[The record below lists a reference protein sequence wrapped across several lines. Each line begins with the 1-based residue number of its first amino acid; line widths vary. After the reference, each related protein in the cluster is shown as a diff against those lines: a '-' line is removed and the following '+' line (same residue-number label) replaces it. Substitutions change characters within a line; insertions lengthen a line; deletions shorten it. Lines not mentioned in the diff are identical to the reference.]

1 MKKIPSKPHKNGE
14 DEGGAIAVMVAV
26 VATLLIV
33 CLAFAIDMG
42 YAWQVKRSM
51 VKSTDAAAL
60 AAAQKAT
67 DIKNL
72 SVRGACPTSVKDQ
85 AVSYLNANTTA
96 PTLDFCQM
104 AGISTTP
111 SNASQSSGIVTV
123 RAKQTA
129 TFSFSKLFGLNSRD
143 VYSSTTARWNDAPL
157 LPIVGCANKGNS
169 SDTNNKGVSDWFAN
183 KSANRSPLKVTSDW
197 SGSTNATLCSGGAS
211 GGYGIID
218 LASSP
223 TGTGSSEFSK
233 CNSSNAAYQTA
244 LKSSIANWLASGY
257 PATVKDGAYKCAA
270 VGQLYGAAIDKAI
283 CQARGKEVAIPI
295 VDDLKAKNDSSSGKD
310 WIIHISGFALVTID
324 NYTTGTNQD
333 KCSTLAAGKPANRKA
348 QFRLTS
354 TRKMATVGDL
364 SISTTPT
371 WPSSVVINTP
381 TVLTI
386 EAYNAST
393 ITVTDAKFTITLS
406 SNNGAP
412 TVPLPS
418 APSDCKSDSIGA
430 NTVVFTCKVV
440 PKSWASNT
448 TATQSFTF
456 TAVSTTPVSV
466 SVRLSA
472 GQINESVPENNER
485 LATIYV
491 TSQPT
496 TTTSATTTTTTTT
509 TVPPT
514 TTTVAPVG
522 DFSRLVMTYLRT
534 ATDKSSCCKGLNEL
548 YSYRICAVN
557 IATAAAALS
566 PAACLDYL
574 GQNCHDSDDNERCDE
589 EEDDSNALRGSSRDS
604 DKPLQLIKSSSKH
617 RSAPKHSGSR
627 ITHGRTPNN
636 RVERILP

>member
-1 MKKIPSKPHKNGE
+1 
-14 DEGGAIAVMVAV
+14 MVAV

-67 DIKNL
+67 DINNL

-85 AVSYLNANTTA
+85 AVTYLNANTSA
-96 PTLDFCQM
+96 PTIDFCQM

-129 TFSFSKLFGLNSRD
+129 TFSFSKLFGLNSKD

-157 LPIVGCANKGNS
+157 LPIVGCANKSNS
-169 SDTNNKGVSDWFAN
+169 SDTNNKGVSDWVAN
-183 KSANRSPLKVTSDW
+183 TSATKSPLQITSNW
-197 SGSTNATLCSGGAS
+197 SGSNNATLCSAGAS

-223 TGTGSSEFSK
+223 NGTGSSEFSK
-233 CNSSNAAYQTA
+233 CNSSNATYQAA
-244 LKSSIANWLASGY
+244 LTSNIAAWMLSGY
-257 PATVKDGAYKCAA
+257 PATVGDGDYKCAA
-270 VGQLYGAAIDKAI
+270 VGQLYGATIDKAL

-295 VDDLKAKNDSSSGKD
+295 VDDLKAKNGSSSGKE
-310 WIIHISGFALVTID
+310 WIVHISGFALVTID

-333 KCSTLAAGKPANRKA
+333 KCSALASGQPAKKKA
-348 QFRLTS
+348 QFKLTA

-386 EAYNAST
+386 EAFNASS
-393 ITVTDAKFTITLS
+393 IAVTDAKFTITVS
-406 SNNGAP
+406 TNNGAP
-412 TVPLPS
+412 TVPIPS
-418 APSDCKSDSIGA
+418 APSDCKSSASGA
-430 NTVVFTCKVV
+430 NSVVFTCNVV

-448 TATQSFTF
+448 TAQQSFTF
-456 TAVSTTPVSV
+456 TALSTNNVSV
-466 SVRLSA
+466 AVRLSA
-472 GQINESVPENNER
+472 GQINDNNTDNNDR
-485 LATIYV
+485 GATITV
-491 TSQPT
+491 ASQPT
-496 TTTSATTTTTTTT
+496 TTTSTTTTTTTT

-514 TTTVAPVG
+514 TTTAAPVG
-522 DFSRLVMTYLRT
+522 SFTRLVMTYLRT
-534 ATDKSSCCKGLNEL
+534 ATNGSTCCIGLNEL

-557 IATAAAALS
+557 VATATAALS
-566 PAACLDYL
+566 PADCLDYQ
-574 GQNCHDSDDNERCDE
+574 GQNCTDSDEDDTCDQQE
-589 EEDDSNALRGSSRDS
+589 NDSNAMRGSPRDS
-604 DKPLQLIKSSSKH
+604 EKPLKLIKYSPKH
-617 RSAPKHSGSR
+617 RPVTKHSG
-627 ITHGRTPNN
+627 GRVMHRRSPN
-636 RVERILP
+636 RQVERILP

>member
-1 MKKIPSKPHKNGE
+1 
-14 DEGGAIAVMVAV
+14 MVAV

-67 DIKNL
+67 DINNL
-72 SVRGACPTSVKDQ
+72 SVRGTCPTSVKDQ
-85 AVSYLNANTTA
+85 AVNYLNANTSA

-129 TFSFSKLFGLNSRD
+129 TFSFSKLFGLNSKD

-157 LPIVGCANKGNS
+157 LPIVGCANKSNS
-169 SDTNNKGVSDWFAN
+169 SDTNNKGVSDWVAN
-183 KSANRSPLKVTSDW
+183 TSATKSPLQITSNW
-197 SGSTNATLCSGGAS
+197 SGSNNATLCSAGAS

-223 TGTGSSEFSK
+223 NGTGSSEFSK
-233 CNSSNAAYQTA
+233 CNSSNATYQAA
-244 LKSSIANWLASGY
+244 LTSNIAAWMLSGY
-257 PATVKDGAYKCAA
+257 PATVGDGDYKCAA
-270 VGQLYGAAIDKAI
+270 VGQLYGATIDKAL

-295 VDDLKAKNDSSSGKD
+295 VDDLKAKNGSSSGKE
-310 WIIHISGFALVTID
+310 WIVHISGFALVTID

-333 KCSTLAAGKPANRKA
+333 KCSALASGQPAKKKA
-348 QFRLTS
+348 QFKLTA

-386 EAYNAST
+386 EAFNASS
-393 ITVTDAKFTITLS
+393 IAVTDAKFTITVS
-406 SNNGAP
+406 TNNGAP
-412 TVPLPS
+412 TVPIPS
-418 APSDCKSDSIGA
+418 APSDCKSSASGA
-430 NTVVFTCKVV
+430 NSVVFTCNVV

-448 TATQSFTF
+448 TAQQSFTF
-456 TAVSTTPVSV
+456 TALSTNNVSV
-466 SVRLSA
+466 AVRLSA
-472 GQINESVPENNER
+472 GQINDNNTDNNDR
-485 LATIYV
+485 GATITV

-496 TTTSATTTTTTTT
+496 TTTSTTTTTTT

-514 TTTVAPVG
+514 TTTAAPVG
-522 DFSRLVMTYLRT
+522 SFTRLVMTYLRT
-534 ATDKSSCCKGLNEL
+534 ATNGSTCCIGLNEL

-557 IATAAAALS
+557 IATTAAALS
-566 PAACLDYL
+566 PAACLDYQ
-574 GQNCHDSDDNERCDE
+574 GQNCTDSNEDDTCDQQE
-589 EEDDSNALRGSSRDS
+589 NDSNAMRGSPRDS
-604 DKPLQLIKSSSKH
+604 EKPLKLIKYSPKH
-617 RSAPKHSGSR
+617 RPVTKHSG
-627 ITHGRTPNN
+627 GRVMHRRSPN
-636 RVERILP
+636 RQVERILP